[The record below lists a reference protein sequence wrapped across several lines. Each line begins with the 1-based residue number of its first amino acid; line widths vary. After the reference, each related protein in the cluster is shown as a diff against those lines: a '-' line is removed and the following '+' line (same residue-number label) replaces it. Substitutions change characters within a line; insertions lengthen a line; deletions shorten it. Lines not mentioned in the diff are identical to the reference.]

1 MALIKPKQ
9 AAIVKVQQD
18 AVNPMSIKLSYNINP
33 TNRIQNIDQV
43 GDVTD
48 KTIPS
53 NDYINVVMSFLNR
66 KAAGSA
72 SSTEYTVLKYIP
84 VDNKF
89 LADTV
94 RM

>member
-33 TNRIQNIDQV
+33 SNRIQNIDQV
-43 GDVTD
+43 GDVTE

-53 NDYINVVMSFLNR
+53 GDYINVVMSFLNR
-66 KAAGSA
+66 KATGSA
-72 SSTEYTVLKYIP
+72 SATEYTVLKYIP

-89 LADTV
+89 LVDTV

>member
-9 AAIVKVQQD
+9 AAIVKVPQD

-33 TNRIQNIDQV
+33 SNRIQNIDQV

-53 NDYINVVMSFLNR
+53 NDYINVVMSFLNK

-72 SSTEYTVLKYIP
+72 SATEYTVLKYIP